1 MLVHARR
8 RPYPRSIAQLA
19 LVGSLVAVLG
29 LMSACTASNAASVD
43 PIQVFAVGD
52 HKPAPELRG
61 NLLDGTGAYDPAA
74 YAGKILVINF
84 WASWCPPC
92 LAEASELEAV
102 YADHKDDGVAFL
114 GINVNDQTDSARAFA
129 RQRTT
134 YPSIEDPS
142 SKLTLGFNVHPR
154 AIPATIILDRQG
166 RVAAVA
172 QGAVWQV
179 DLDPVIAQL
188 LGEAT

>member
-1 MLVHARR
+1 MLVHDRR
-8 RPYPRSIAQLA
+8 RPYPRSWAQRAVVASLA
-19 LVGSLVAVLG
+19 AVLG
-29 LMSACTASNAASVD
+29 LLSACTASNAGPAD
-43 PIQVFAVGD
+43 PIQFFAAAD
-52 HKPAPELRG
+52 RKTAPELAG
-61 NLLDGTGAYDPAA
+61 QLLDGSGAYDPAT
-74 YAGKILVINF
+74 YAGQILVINF

-92 LAEASELEAV
+92 VAEASELEAV
-102 YADHKDDGVAFL
+102 YAEHKDEGVAFL

-129 RQRTT
+129 RQHTT

>member
-8 RPYPRSIAQLA
+8 RPYPRAMAQRAWLA
-19 LVGSLVAVLG
+19 SLVAMLG
-29 LMSACTASNAASVD
+29 LLSACTASNSGSAD
-43 PIQVFAVGD
+43 PIQVFAAAD
-52 HKPAPELRG
+52 RKPAPELTG
-61 NLLDGTGAYDPAA
+61 DLLDGSGAYDPAT

-92 LAEASELEAV
+92 VAEASELEAV
-102 YADHKDDGVAFL
+102 YADHRDEGVAFL

-129 RQRTT
+129 RQHTT
-134 YPSIEDPS
+134 YPSIEDKS
-142 SKLTLGFNVHPR
+142 SKLALGFNVHPR

-179 DLDPVIAQL
+179 DLDPVIVQL
-188 LGEAT
+188 LRESA